1 MVNAE
6 RQRLA
11 EADGPG
17 IPWRR
22 WGPYLSERQWG
33 TVREDYSQGGDAWT
47 YFSHDQARFRSYRWG
62 EDGLAGISDDRQMLC
77 LSLALWNG
85 RDPILKERL
94 FGLTNAEGNHGED
107 VKEYYFYLDA
117 TPTSSYLKM
126 LYKYP
131 QTEFPYTD
139 LLATNRS
146 RGRLDPEYELLD
158 TGVFEGDRYF
168 DVEVEYAKA
177 SPDDILMQVTAH
189 NRGADDAELHLLPT
203 LWFRHTWSWA
213 GGTDQP
219 SLRRLSGSTEFNAV
233 LAEHR
238 ELGSRW
244 CYADQAVPVLVTG
257 NETNNERVFGTAN
270 DAPYVKD
277 GIDRAVVHGEAAAV
291 NPAGEGTK
299 AAFLHRLRV
308 SGGAS
313 ATMRI
318 RLTDREY
325 GPQDQAGPFTE
336 FDDVMNA
343 RRGEADQFWAEL
355 LAGDLTEDDR
365 LTVRQALAGMLWSKQ
380 YYVYDIERWLAEHGV
395 DPLGSDAG
403 VRNQDWRHLIAE
415 DIISMPDKWEYPW
428 FASWDLAFH
437 ALALALVDISFA
449 KRQIDLLLSRRY
461 LNPNGQLP
469 AYEWNFSD
477 VNPPVHAWAAL
488 FVYELEKAATGKG
501 DRSFLE
507 SAFTKLMKNFGWW
520 LNRKDADDRNIFQ
533 GGFLGLDNIGVFDR
547 SAPLPTG
554 GHIDQADG
562 TAWMALYCQTMAQIA
577 VELAREEPAVY
588 LEQAQ
593 ALFENFAWIAAATN
607 HVGPD
612 GSSLW
617 DEQDGFF
624 YDLLR
629 RPDGSSVPLKVRSI
643 VGLMPLAAATVI
655 DSSVRTEFPGLV
667 ATVVEFLDRHPAIT
681 AALSGHGRQAHETGP
696 ALFSLFDETR
706 LRRILARMLD
716 EAEFLGPHGIRAV
729 SRWHADHPYVM
740 VVDGREYRVNYL
752 PAESDTGMFGGN
764 SNWRGPVWFPINMM
778 LIRALLNLHLYFGE
792 KFTVECPTG
801 SGRQL
806 NLFEVAREIGDRL
819 TGTFAQTADGRRPV
833 HGERDIFQTNPYWRD
848 LLLFYEYFNGDNG
861 SGVGA
866 SHQTGWT
873 GTVALLP
880 LLFRGAGAQWVRTR
894 RGALTEEPGG

>member
-1 MVNAE
+1 
-6 RQRLA
+6 
-11 EADGPG
+11 
-17 IPWRR
+17 
-22 WGPYLSERQWG
+22 
-33 TVREDYSQGGDAWT
+33 
-47 YFSHDQARFRSYRWG
+47 
-62 EDGLAGISDDRQMLC
+62 
-77 LSLALWNG
+77 
-85 RDPILKERL
+85 
-94 FGLTNAEGNHGED
+94 
-107 VKEYYFYLDA
+107 
-117 TPTSSYLKM
+117 
-126 LYKYP
+126 
-131 QTEFPYTD
+131 
-139 LLATNRS
+139 
-146 RGRLDPEYELLD
+146 
-158 TGVFEGDRYF
+158 
-168 DVEVEYAKA
+168 
-177 SPDDILMQVTAH
+177 
-189 NRGADDAELHLLPT
+189 
-203 LWFRHTWSWA
+203 
-213 GGTDQP
+213 
-219 SLRRLSGSTEFNAV
+219 
-233 LAEHR
+233 
-238 ELGSRW
+238 LGSRW

-270 DAPYVKD
+270 DAPYVED

-355 LAGDLTEDDR
+355 LTGDLTEDDR

-380 YYVYDIERWLAEHGV
+380 YYAYDIERWLAEHGV
-395 DPLGSDAG
+395 DPLGSGAG